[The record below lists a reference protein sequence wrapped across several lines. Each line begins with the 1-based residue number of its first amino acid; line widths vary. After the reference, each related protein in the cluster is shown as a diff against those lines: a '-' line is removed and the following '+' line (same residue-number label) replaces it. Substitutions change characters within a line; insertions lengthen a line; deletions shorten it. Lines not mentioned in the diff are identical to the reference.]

1 MARSSSDVIGSRR
14 DELSTPQ
21 MCERRVHG
29 AFGESGCVGNCA
41 HTGADMAP
49 FASSGLAIKVQINQE
64 GGRLLIVADQIT
76 HQDVENVIV
85 NWNGF
90 AKSRHATTVST
101 LPTNEQGQQLVPEQE
116 SRSG

>member
-1 MARSSSDVIGSRR
+1 MICGRR
-14 DELSTPQ
+14 NQLSAPQ
-21 MCERRVHG
+21 MCERRVG
-29 AFGESGCVGNCA
+29 SAFGESGCVCDRA
-41 HTGADMAP
+41 HTGADGAP
-49 FASSGLAIKVQINQE
+49 FVSSGLAIKVQINQE

-101 LPTNEQGQQLVPEQE
+101 LPTNEQGQQLVPEE
-116 SRSG
+116 ASRSG